1 MKRITKIILV
11 LSVAIPVAL
20 GFIFFQMRK
29 FAEGVQE
36 DAKRKKEF
44 KEIKLHDSARLIF
57 KKVE

>member
-1 MKRITKIILV
+1 MKRSTKIILV
-11 LSVAIPVAL
+11 LSVAILVAL
-20 GFIFFQMRK
+20 GLLFIEMKK

-44 KEIKLHDSARLIF
+44 KEIKLNDSAKLIF